1 MRDIIKHMHV
11 YTGRHIRRIVCVTS
25 LCAVFMGS
33 VSFCSVDQGNVAA
46 ETVYRGQV
54 YIETKDGVSAIE
66 RLEGF
71 NGSLSVS
78 IDDITISDSTYSEN
92 SYKNSMEAD
101 EDAVIVDENG
111 NTVPATFDDDWS
123 LILINK
129 KHLIP
134 EDYTFELAVIK
145 GAIKTDAR
153 VVPHVKDLLLAAK
166 EDGVTILICS
176 PYRDPERQK
185 MLFARKMKFYTKKGY
200 SESEAYDLASQTVAI
215 PGTSEHEAGLA
226 FDFISDDYSM
236 LDAGF
241 ADTDAGRWL
250 KENAADYGFILR
262 YPLGKEKITEI
273 EFEPWHYRY
282 VGVDAAKE
290 IMSRGITL
298 EEYDKEIGI
307 TD

>member
-1 MRDIIKHMHV
+1 MHV

-241 ADTDAGRWL
+241 ADTDAGKWL

>member
-1 MRDIIKHMHV
+1 MQLRV
-11 YTGRHIRRIVCVTS
+11 YAEGHFRRAVCVLG

-33 VSFCSVDQGNVAA
+33 VSFCSVEQGNVAA
-46 ETVYRGQV
+46 ETVNRGQV
-54 YIETKDGVSAIE
+54 YIETEEGVSAIE

-71 NGSLSVS
+71 NGSVSVS
-78 IDDITISDSTYSEN
+78 IDDITISDETYSEN
-92 SYKNSMEAD
+92 SYKKSLEAD
-101 EDAVIVDENG
+101 SDAIIVDENG
-111 NTVPATFDDDWS
+111 NTVPATFEDDWS
-123 LILINK
+123 LMLVNK
-129 KHLIP
+129 THLIP

-166 EDGVTILICS
+166 RDGVTILICS

-200 SESEAYDLASQTVAI
+200 TESEAYDLASQTVAV

-241 ADTDAGRWL
+241 ADTAAGKWL
-250 KENAADYGFILR
+250 KANAADYGFILR
-262 YPLGKEKITEI
+262 YPLGKENVTEI

-282 VGVDAAKE
+282 VGVDAARE